1 MLKKLLAS
9 LSMVACLV
17 ATVHAAGPVTI
28 ETNFMSGRS
37 GWTAGFADYP
47 VGSEKFY
54 ELESG
59 IRMLPTT
66 IKLRSKSFLLSGNNH
81 SDDLC
86 MFMRKPVT
94 GLLPNVRYKV
104 TFSVTFASSS
114 PQDAVGVGGA
124 PSIPVKAGISRKRPA
139 TSGDDARL
147 NIDKGNQ
154 SKGGKDAMVIGD
166 TGVKVPV
173 GGDIYRLKTLT
184 NKGKPFHFKTDASGK
199 AWIFIGT
206 DSGFEAT
213 TSVYF
218 THVKVRMVPQLARE
232 D

>member
-9 LSMVACLV
+9 FSLVACLV
-17 ATVHAAGPVTI
+17 ASVHAAGPVTI

-114 PQDAVGVGGA
+114 PRDAVGVGGA
-124 PSIPVKAGISRKRPA
+124 PSIPVKAGISRKRP
-139 TSGDDARL
+139 TTNGDDARL

-154 SKGGKDAMVIGD
+154 SKGGKDAMVIGN

-184 NKGKPFHFKTDASGK
+184 NNGKPFYFKTDSSGK
-199 AWIFIGT
+199 GWVFLGT

-218 THVKVRMVPQLARE
+218 THVKVTLVPQVVRI

>member
-1 MLKKLLAS
+1 M
-9 LSMVACLV
+9 
-17 ATVHAAGPVTI
+17 ATTVQAAEPVTI
-28 ETNFMSGRS
+28 NTHFMSGRS
-37 GWTAGFADYP
+37 GWTVGFGDYP

-54 ELESG
+54 ELDSG
-59 IRMLPTT
+59 IRMLPRS
-66 IKLRSKSFLLSGNNH
+66 IKFKSKSFLLSGNNH

-86 MFMRKPVT
+86 MFMRKQVT
-94 GLLPNVRYKV
+94 GLAPNTRYKV

-114 PQDAVGVGGA
+114 PRDAVGVGGA
-124 PSIPVKAGISRKRPA
+124 PSIPVKAGICLKRPS
-139 TSGDDARL
+139 TSGEYARL

-199 AWIFIGT
+199 GWIFLCT

-218 THVKVRMVPQLARE
+218 THVNVKLVPRGMKS